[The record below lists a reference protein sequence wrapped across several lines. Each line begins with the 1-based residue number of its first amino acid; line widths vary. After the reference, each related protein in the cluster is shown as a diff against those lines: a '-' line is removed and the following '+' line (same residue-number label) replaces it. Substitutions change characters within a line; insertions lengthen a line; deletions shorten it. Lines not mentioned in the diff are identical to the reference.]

1 MLKYLPWKRIWFL
14 KKKAFNFS
22 CHVLFFSISASRL
35 YKVDILYVFTPCR
48 SLEAAHTICC
58 CWMKP
63 TLCWPVYFI
72 LLQVYL
78 WAITVTH
85 ISLRGFQWHPCKLCT
100 SKAVAVLVTPPLH
113 PSKVHRKDFIYT
125 LCLHIVLISSLFFH
139 SLFLCFCPCS
149 LIHNLQPC
157 G

>member
-1 MLKYLPWKRIWFL
+1 MEMERRRKHSIFQGMFCFSVFLLPDWTKWTYFM
-14 KKKAFNFS
+14 
-22 CHVLFFSISASRL
+22 
-35 YKVDILYVFTPCR
+35 FTPCR
-48 SLEAAHTICC
+48 SLEAAHTICR

-63 TLCWPVYFI
+63 TLCWSVYSI

-113 PSKVHRKDFIYT
+113 PSKVHRKDLIYT
-125 LCLHIVLISSLFFH
+125 LCLPIVLISSLFLPLP
-139 SLFLCFCPCS
+139 LFVFLPQ
-149 LIHNLQPC
+149 LINSQPAAMWVTLIRE
-157 G
+157 

>member
-1 MLKYLPWKRIWFL
+1 METEERRRKHSIFHGMFCFSVFLLPDCTKWTYF
-14 KKKAFNFS
+14 
-22 CHVLFFSISASRL
+22 
-35 YKVDILYVFTPCR
+35 VFTPCR
-48 SLEAAHTICC
+48 SLEAAHTICR

-85 ISLRGFQWHPCKLCT
+85 ISLRGFPWHPCKLCT

-113 PSKVHRKDFIYT
+113 PSKVHRKDLIYT
-125 LCLHIVLISSLFFH
+125 LCLHIVLISSPFFH